1 MGACSSKKD
10 TDAADPKAN
19 KELNEPDKPNALLLE
34 KEKAELLIQEK
45 T

>member
-19 KELNEPDKPNALLLE
+19 KELNEPDKPNALSDIEKADLLL
-34 KEKAELLIQEK
+34 KEKA
-45 T
+45 

>member
-19 KELNEPDKPNALLLE
+19 KELNDPNALSDIEKADLLL
-34 KEKAELLIQEK
+34 KEKA
-45 T
+45 